1 MWIKHNNEI
10 FSLDNVV
17 KITSEL
23 DEYSEHV
30 IASIYFITNAGES
43 ITFAR
48 RAFPYENNNYTTIR
62 YHAERYIANILE
74 LLKALLKPSDIKIEI
89 KEAV

>member
-1 MWIKHNNEI
+1 MWISRNGEMFN
-10 FSLDNVV
+10 LDNVV
-17 KITSEL
+17 QITSEL

-30 IASIYFITNAGES
+30 IASIYFITNTGES
-43 ITFAR
+43 IAFAK
-48 RAFPYENNNYTTIR
+48 RAFPYNSNNYKTER